1 MDGLCGPM
9 SYNKRALGGYA
20 MEMGPSESILLR
32 NKLWID
38 EDDNRTYLI
47 WGSGS
52 PLLGADEN
60 Q

>member
-38 EDDNRTYLI
+38 EDDNRT
-47 WGSGS
+47 
-52 PLLGADEN
+52 
-60 Q
+60 